1 MKITKIIAGISAA
14 VLTSALTSCSD
25 KGSGT
30 SETTT
35 AETTTAVTVALNTA
49 VLDEEDQA
57 ALDDVASKG
66 LRDVQLENT
75 EIKWLAHYDI
85 NPNTQSGGSESV
97 PLNLFRTKYGGS
109 VKYYST
115 TWNSRYSDLSTMVL
129 GGEGIDFFPCDTA
142 ALPKGIISGMFQP
155 VDEYIDLNDDL
166 WKTVAEGMEI
176 YNFNGKHYEFVTG
189 ISAEQVCFYNIKTIE
204 ENGLEDPYELWKA
217 GEWNWDTFEQ
227 MLVDFIDA
235 DDEHYGL
242 DNWFNEKA
250 LFLSAGVPF
259 VSTDDTGSLI
269 TNVMDPTVEKAMDFQ
284 YELNQKGLVLD
295 LGMFDWNIQPQF
307 MGEGRELFDIVGSW
321 DINAAPDVWPTGID
335 PEDLRMVPVP
345 SPKGSDPYQSATID
359 GWCLCKGAANP
370 LGVAVFAECNLIS
383 ADDPDASAIAEQKLR
398 DDYGWTDHLIET
410 NKEINELAAKYPVV
424 DLATGVSSDV
434 ASITTEGG
442 STVGL
447 RAAFHGIP
455 WATNRDEIGD
465 VVNMLVEEVDDQLK
479 AMN

>member
-1 MKITKIIAGISAA
+1 MAGVTA
-14 VLTSALTSCSD
+14 VIMTAALTSCG
-25 KGSGT
+25 GSSGGNGG
-30 SETTT
+30 ETTV
-35 AETTTAVTVALNTA
+35 AETTAGVTVALNTA

-57 ALDDVASKG
+57 TLEDVASKG
-66 LRDVQLENT
+66 LRDIQLENT

-109 VKYYST
+109 VKWYST

-155 VDEYIDLNDDL
+155 VDEYIDINDDL
-166 WKTVAEGMEI
+166 WKTVDKGMNI

-189 ISAEQVCFYNIKTIE
+189 ISAEQVCFYNNKTIE
-204 ENGLEDPYELWKA
+204 ENGLDDPYELWKS
-217 GEWNWDTFEQ
+217 GDWNWDSFSRLLQEF
-227 MLVDFIDA
+227 MDA
-235 DDEHYGL
+235 DEDHVGL

-259 VSTDDTGSLI
+259 VSTDETGSLI

-295 LGMFDWNIQPQF
+295 LAQYDWSIQPQF
-307 MGEGRELFDIVGSW
+307 MGEGRELFNIIGAW
-321 DINAAPDVWPTGID
+321 DINSDPSVWATGIE

-359 GWCLCKGAANP
+359 GWCLCKGASNP
-370 LGVAVFAECNLIS
+370 VGVAVFAECNLIS
-383 ADDPDASAIAEQKLR
+383 ANDPDASAIAEQKLR
-398 DDYGWTDHLIET
+398 DDFGWTDHLIET
-410 NKEINELAAKYPVV
+410 NKEINAIAAAFPVV
-424 DLATGVSSDV
+424 DLATGVSTDV

-442 STVGL
+442 SEVGL

-455 WATNRDEIGD
+455 WATNRDQIAD
-465 VVNMLVEEVDDQLK
+465 VVNMLVEEADGQIK
-479 AMN
+479 ALS